1 MTAPVI
7 SGEAIGWKIGGA
19 QILDDVSLDVGAGE
33 LLGII
38 GPNGAG
44 KSSLVNILSGVTRPT
59 TGSVRLGGDD
69 VTKRSATRRARLGL
83 SRSFQTS
90 ALFDGLTAGENVHLA
105 SRRAVPPRSRRS
117 GWHVRDGTGP
127 QARTWTPSSSGS
139 GMPGRATTRARDLSH
154 GDRRKLELAMA
165 LASDPKV
172 LLLDEPMAGVSAE
185 DVDGLTEIIGE
196 VRDSGVAVAM
206 VEHHMH
212 VVLGLA
218 DRVAVLHHGQLLAS
232 GPPQEV
238 TTDER
243 VQQAYLGEAL

>member
-1 MTAPVI
+1 MI
-7 SGEAIGWKIGGA
+7 SAEAVGWKVGGA
-19 QILDDVSLDVGAGE
+19 QILDGVSLTVRAGE

-44 KSSLVNILSGVTRPT
+44 KSSLVNILSGVTKPS
-59 TGSVRLGGDD
+59 TGRITLQDKD
-69 VTKRSATRRARLGL
+69 VTGATATRRARMGL
-83 SRSFQTS
+83 ARSFQTS
-90 ALFDGLTAGENVHLA
+90 ALFDGLTAGENVRLA
-105 SRRAVPPRSRRS
+105 VQGAGGAAFSPFRPAGSARS
-117 GWHVRDGTGP
+117 GLIESLLARVR
-127 QARTWTPSSSGS
+127 
-139 GMPGRATTRARDLSH
+139 MPGRAETLARDLSH

-165 LASDPKV
+165 LASEPAV

-218 DRVAVLHHGQLLAS
+218 DRVAVLHHGRLLAV
-232 GPPQEV
+232 GAPTEV
-238 TTDER
+238 TADER

>member
-1 MTAPVI
+1 MIAAT
-7 SGEAIGWKIGGA
+7 GIGWRIGGA
-19 QILDDVSLDVGAGE
+19 RILEDITLEVGAGE

-59 TGSVRLGGDD
+59 TGRVSLKDED
-69 VTKRSATRRARLGL
+69 VTRLSSTRRAQRGL
-83 SRSFQTS
+83 ARSFQTS
-90 ALFDGLTAGENVHLA
+90 ALFDGLTARENVRLA
-105 SRRAVPPRSRRS
+105 IQAVGSAPFSPFRPAS
-117 GWHVRDGTGP
+117 GTGVDEIE
-127 QARTWTPSSSGS
+127 ALLERVR
-139 GMPGRATTRARDLSH
+139 MPGKGETIARDLSH

-165 LASDPKV
+165 LASGPSA

-196 VRDSGVAVAM
+196 VRDSGVSVAM

-218 DRVAVLHHGQLLAS
+218 DRVAVIHHGQLLAIGS
-232 GPPQEV
+232 PGDV
-238 TTDER
+238 TSDDR

>member
-1 MTAPVI
+1 MI
-7 SGEAIGWKIGGA
+7 SAEAVGWSVGGA
-19 QILDDVSLDVGAGE
+19 RILDDVTLSVGAGE

-59 TGSVRLGGDD
+59 QGRITLRGDD
-69 VTKRSATRRARLGL
+69 VTRASATRRARQGL
-83 SRSFQTS
+83 ARSFQTS
-90 ALFDGLTAGENVHLA
+90 ALFDGLTAGENVRLA
-105 SRRAVPPRSRRS
+105 VQAAGPAPFSPFRRAGSAGTGSSRRVAGLLAR
-117 GWHVRDGTGP
+117 VR
-127 QARTWTPSSSGS
+127 
-139 GMPGRATTRARDLSH
+139 MPGRAGTLARDLSH

-165 LASDPKV
+165 LAADPAV

-218 DRVAVLHHGQLLAS
+218 DRVAVLHHGQLLTVGA
-232 GPPQEV
+232 PTEV
-238 TTDER
+238 TADER

>member
-1 MTAPVI
+1 MSA
-7 SGEAIGWKIGGA
+7 A
-19 QILDDVSLDVGAGE
+19 E
-33 LLGII
+33 LL
-38 GPNGAG
+38 
-44 KSSLVNILSGVTRPT
+44 
-59 TGSVRLGGDD
+59 
-69 VTKRSATRRARLGL
+69 
-83 SRSFQTS
+83 
-90 ALFDGLTAGENVHLA
+90 ALFLHFLSLSVFA
-105 SRRAVPPRSRRS
+105 
-117 GWHVRDGTGP
+117 TG
-127 QARTWTPSSSGS
+127 G
-139 GMPGRATTRARDLSH
+139 
-154 GDRRKLELAMA
+154 AMA

-232 GPPQEV
+232 GSPQQV
-238 TTDER
+238 TADER

>member
-1 MTAPVI
+1 MITA
-7 SGEAIGWKIGGA
+7 EAVGWRVGGA
-19 QILDDVSLDVGAGE
+19 QILEDVSLTVGAGE

-44 KSSLVNILSGVTRPT
+44 KSSLVNILSGVTRPS
-59 TGSVRLGGDD
+59 TGRITLQGND
-69 VTKRSATRRARLGL
+69 VTHASSTRRARMGL
-83 SRSFQTS
+83 ARSFQTS
-90 ALFDGLTAGENVHLA
+90 ALFDGLTAGENVRLA
-105 SRRAVPPRSRRS
+105 VQAAGSALLSPLRGAGSATSEAIEALLAR
-117 GWHVRDGTGP
+117 VR
-127 QARTWTPSSSGS
+127 
-139 GMPGRATTRARDLSH
+139 MPGRARTLARDLSH

-165 LASDPKV
+165 LASEPAV

-218 DRVAVLHHGQLLAS
+218 DRVAVLHHGQVLAV
-232 GPPQEV
+232 GAPAEV
-238 TTDER
+238 TGDDR

>member
-1 MTAPVI
+1 MIAAT
-7 SGEAIGWKIGGA
+7 GIGWNIGGA
-19 QILDDVSLDVGAGE
+19 RILEDISLSVGAGE

-44 KSSLVNILSGVTRPT
+44 KSSLVNILSGVTRPSS
-59 TGSVRLGGDD
+59 GRVSLEDDD
-69 VTKRSATRRARLGL
+69 VTRLSSTRRARRGL
-83 SRSFQTS
+83 ARSFQTS
-90 ALFDGLTAGENVHLA
+90 ALFDGLTARENVRLA
-105 SRRAVPPRSRRS
+105 IQAAGSAPFSPFRGAGSIGAEDIEDLLAR
-117 GWHVRDGTGP
+117 VRMPGTGP
-127 QARTWTPSSSGS
+127 TL
-139 GMPGRATTRARDLSH
+139 ARDLSH

-165 LASDPKV
+165 LASEPSV

-196 VRDSGVAVAM
+196 VRDDGVAVAM

-218 DRVAVLHHGQLLAS
+218 DRVAVLHHGQLLAVGS
-232 GPPQEV
+232 PTEV
-238 TTDER
+238 TSDDR

>member
-1 MTAPVI
+1 MI
-7 SGEAIGWKIGGA
+7 SAEAVGWKVGGA
-19 QILDDVSLDVGAGE
+19 QILDGVTLSVGAGE

-44 KSSLVNILSGVTRPT
+44 KSSLVNVLSGVTVRQPG
-59 TGSVRLGGDD
+59 GSHCG
-69 VTKRSATRRARLGL
+69 TRTSREPAPRAGARMGL
-83 SRSFQTS
+83 ARSFQTS
-90 ALFDGLTAGENVHLA
+90 ALFDGLTAGENVRLA
-105 SRRAVPPRSRRS
+105 VQGAGRAPFSP
-117 GWHVRDGTGP
+117 VRG
-127 QARTWTPSSSGS
+127 SGS
-139 GMPGRATTRARDLSH
+139 VSSDVVGSLLSRVRMPGRGHTLARDLSH

-165 LASDPKV
+165 LASEPAV

-218 DRVAVLHHGQLLAS
+218 DRVAVLHHGELLAV
-232 GPPQEV
+232 GAPTDV
-238 TTDER
+238 TSDER